1 MTMGLVGCSGA
12 EALFLSVGLRG
23 AQAPLSHGASG
34 ICVILEFVAPS
45 AFAGEGARATLSF
58 VLRAVADRSVRPTQ
72 NCHFELAISGQSW
85 QRRGISLQR
94 QRVGVSFLPRWRR
107 GISKRHQAFLYFSRR
122 PLLGTMRPLRRRAP
136 WG

>member
-1 MTMGLVGCSGA
+1 MGFVPNPIASLKMT
-12 EALFLSVGLRG
+12 E
-23 AQAPLSHGASG
+23 
-34 ICVILEFVAPS
+34 VIGQPTAARHAAFVA
-45 AFAGEGARATLSF
+45 L
-58 VLRAVADRSVRPTQ
+58 LAVADKSVRPTWSLL
-72 NCHFELAISGQSW
+72 HTITTTPWPYFDLASRGQTW

-107 GISKRHQAFLYFSRR
+107 GMSRRHQAFLYFSRR